1 MVRITILNE
10 CAVLK
15 PFTTV
20 KISHVDACIGRLMQH
35 LDQLGLFENT
45 IVIFTS
51 DHGEMLGEHGL
62 AQKQVPYE
70 ASVRIPFIYSL
81 AAYD

>member
-35 LDQLGLFENT
+35 LDQLDQLGLFENT

-62 AQKQVPYE
+62 AQKSGAV
-70 ASVRIPFIYSL
+70 
-81 AAYD
+81 